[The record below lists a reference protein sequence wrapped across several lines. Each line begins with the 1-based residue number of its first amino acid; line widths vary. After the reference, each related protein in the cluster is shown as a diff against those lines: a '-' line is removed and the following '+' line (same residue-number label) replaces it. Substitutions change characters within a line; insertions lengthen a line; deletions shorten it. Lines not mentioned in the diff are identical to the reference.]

1 MSGIA
6 KFGEFPAWTGVWGD
20 FGCAAVGFSRLKND
34 LSIKSFCSQTHGV
47 VNREKS
53 ATKRHLCLLT
63 SKMIIGLPKK
73 QSLYNMVPLLCGSDP
88 IKKMHQRHQISL
100 EEIRF
105 VQQKHLHQQKHM
117 KDSLQ
122 LKKNATNDTW
132 WFLKFMWPESSW
144 TRTEPNLLRSWSFE
158 FPFPRHFSLGTN
170 SGVGL
175 SPTGHLFLT
184 QICHLKSPS
193 PKIPC
198 WLVGGFFTNP
208 IWNICSHQIGLWFP
222 QGSDWT

>member
-1 MSGIA
+1 MGPTSVGRTPLKKMDPARTFKLAPMSPNKLGRNQVCST
-6 KFGEFPAWTGVWGD
+6 KTSSPTKTYERFPA
-20 FGCAAVGFSRLKND
+20 
-34 LSIKSFCSQTHGV
+34 I
-47 VNREKS
+47 EKKCH
-53 ATKRHLCLLT
+53 KRH
-63 SKMIIGLPKK
+63 
-73 QSLYNMVPLLCGSDP
+73 VVV
-88 IKKMHQRHQISL
+88 IS
-100 EEIRF
+100 
-105 VQQKHLHQQKHM
+105 
-117 KDSLQ
+117 
-122 LKKNATNDTW
+122 
-132 WFLKFMWPESSW
+132 KFMWPESSW